1 MKVRVW
7 NEGQLKVAVMG
18 EMVGAKVRLEVRGEE
33 RVGEV
38 RVRGRGGVWCRWYL
52 HQAELGRVVGGEA
65 GGVEADL
72 AGVVPWPK

>member
-1 MKVRVW
+1 MW

-18 EMVGAKVRLEVRGEE
+18 EMVGAKVRLEVRVEE

-38 RVRGRGGVWCRWYL
+38 RVRVRGGVWCRWYL